1 MRLRDFRIGWRL
13 LLAEPGYSSAVVL
26 GLAVG
31 FAACFL
37 LLGLVRYSFTYNERI
52 ADSDHVYMVKERRN
66 VLPRPDWGPTG
77 PAPLADVARRSGMPL
92 TATSAKDFD
101 LTAHVEQRFVPLRL
115 KVAEANFLDFFGV
128 QALEGD
134 ARAALARP
142 DVLVVSR
149 SMATRLFG
157 QPHAVGKVVQIE
169 GVAHAVGAVVPDM
182 PANTS
187 VNLEALVGMGAHG
200 WDPPSKRPGAEWFRR
215 AELYVR
221 AAPQVDPAA
230 IGTLLQEAVTRE
242 RDEKIVRWRARLA
255 PGQRVTDIAIVPLSK
270 AYFDPELLAGR
281 SGQRYGNRN
290 GVLGLAALAVLI
302 LVLASANYVN
312 LAAVRTL
319 GRQREIGVRKALG
332 ISGARLA
339 WQFIAES
346 LVVAL
351 LAAAL
356 GLLVAWLASPLFS
369 DLVGRRLEGMFT
381 PGSAALMLA
390 AGALTGVLSGLYP
403 AWLALRLRANVTLQG
418 RGNSETASGLR
429 LRRALSV
436 FQFGVAI
443 SLIAATLA
451 VLWQTRYASHA
462 DPGFDPA
469 PLLVVTLPGDE
480 KSAAAHA
487 FQAELARLP
496 GVAGVAAVSEAPG
509 RDGNKAVANVTRP
522 GSVEPVSLEIKSVGP
537 SFFEVYGLKA
547 VAGKLFDPARSPG
560 PGGGVVLNAR
570 AAAALGFAS
579 AQAAVGQMFDDRERI
594 IGVAPEVRFLGLR
607 EKAGPIVYIVDPQQS
622 VLTVRAVG
630 DVGAVRAAV
639 EELWPRHFPNWPPDV
654 ETVAG
659 VYAQN
664 YSDDLRLAKLLAVAS
679 VVATAL
685 ASFGI
690 YVLAAYTVK
699 RRSREIVLRKLH
711 GARGRDIGRLVA
723 REFAALLGIGA
734 LLGLPS
740 AWLGI
745 ERYLSGFVERAPMG
759 QWPLLAAFG
768 LVGLVAIAATG
779 RQTLTAVRMSP
790 ALALRT

>member
-37 LLGLVRYSFTYNERI
+37 LLGLVKYSFTYNDRI

-66 VLPRPDWGPTG
+66 VLPRPDWGPS
-77 PAPLADVARRSGMPL
+77 APLPLGDVARRSGLPL
-92 TATSAKDFD
+92 MATSAKGFD
-101 LTAHVEQRFVPLRL
+101 LTARVGQRFVPLRL
-115 KVAEANFLDFFGV
+115 KVADANFLDFFGV
-128 QALEGD
+128 QAIEGD

-157 QPHAVGKVVQIE
+157 QPHAVGKVVHID
-169 GVAHAVGAVVPDM
+169 GVAFAVGAVVPDM
-182 PANTS
+182 PANTT
-187 VNLEALVGMGAHG
+187 VELEALMGVGTHS
-200 WDPPSKRPGAEWFRR
+200 WDPPPTRAGAEWFRR
-215 AELYVR
+215 VELYIR
-221 AAPQVDPAA
+221 AAAQVDPAGLNA
-230 IGTLLQEAVTRE
+230 LLQDAVTRE
-242 RDEKIVRWRARLA
+242 RDEKIVRWRGKLP

-270 AYFDPELLAGR
+270 AYFDPDLLAGR
-281 SGQRYGNRN
+281 SGQQYGNRN
-290 GVLGLAALAVLI
+290 VVLGLAALAVLI

-319 GRQREIGVRKALG
+319 GRQREIGVRKVLG
-332 ISGARLA
+332 VSGARLA
-339 WQFIAES
+339 WQFVAES

-351 LAAAL
+351 LAAVI

-369 DLVGRRLEGMFT
+369 ELVGRNIGGMFT
-381 PGSAALMLA
+381 PGAVALMLA

-418 RGNSETASGLR
+418 RDNSETASGLR

-469 PLLVVTLPGDE
+469 PLLVATLPGDE

-509 RDGNKAVANVTRP
+509 RDGNKAIGNFARP
-522 GSVEPVSLEIKSVGP
+522 GAVEPVSLELKSVGP
-537 SFFEVYGLKA
+537 SFFDVYGLKP
-547 VAGKLFDPARSPG
+547 VAGKLFDPTRSAG
-560 PGGGVVLNAR
+560 PGAGVVLNAR
-570 AAAALGFAS
+570 AAIALGFAS
-579 AQAAVGQMFDDRERI
+579 AEAAVGQMFNDRDRI
-594 IGVAPEVRFLGLR
+594 IGIAPDVRFLGLR
-607 EKAGPIVYIVDPQQS
+607 ENTGPIAYFVDPQQS
-622 VLTVRAVG
+622 VLTVRVSG
-630 DVGAVRAAV
+630 DIAAVRAAV
-639 EELWPRHFPNWPPDV
+639 EELWPRHFPNSPPDV
-654 ETVAG
+654 ETVAS

-711 GARGRDIGRLVA
+711 GARGADIGRLVA

-734 LLGLPS
+734 LLGLPA

-745 ERYLSGFVERAPMG
+745 ERYLAGFVERAPMG

-768 LVGLVAIAATG
+768 LVGVVAIAATG

>member
-1 MRLRDFRIGWRL
+1 MKLRDFRIGWRL

-37 LLGLVRYSFTYNERI
+37 LLGLVRYSFTYNDRI
-52 ADSDHVYMVKERRN
+52 TDSDHVYLVKERRN
-66 VLPRPDWGPTG
+66 ALPRPDWGPTG
-77 PAPLADVARRSGMPL
+77 PAPLADVARRSGLPL
-92 TATSAKDFD
+92 TATSAKSSD
-101 LTAHVEQRFVPLRL
+101 LTAQVGQHFVPLRL
-115 KVAEANFLDFFGV
+115 KVADANFLDFFGV
-128 QALEGD
+128 QAIEGD

-142 DVLVVSR
+142 DVLVLSR

-157 QPHAVGKVVQIE
+157 QPHAVGKIVHID
-169 GVAHAVGAVVPDM
+169 GVAFAVGAVVPDM
-182 PANTS
+182 PANTT
-187 VNLEALVGMGAHG
+187 VELEALVGAGTHS
-200 WDPPSKRPGAEWFRR
+200 WDPPSKRAGAEWFRR
-215 AELYVR
+215 VELYIR
-221 AAPQVDPAA
+221 APARVDPAGLNA
-230 IGTLLQEAVTRE
+230 LLQDAVTRE
-242 RDEKIVRWRARLA
+242 RDDKMHWRGKLP
-255 PGQRVTDIAIVPLSK
+255 PGQRLTDIAIVPLSK

-281 SGQRYGNRN
+281 SGERYGNRN
-290 GVLGLAALAVLI
+290 AVLGLAALAVLI
-302 LVLASANYVN
+302 LVLAAANYVN

-319 GRQREIGVRKALG
+319 GRQREIGVRKVLG

-346 LVVAL
+346 LVVAV
-351 LAAAL
+351 LAAVL

-369 DLVGRRLEGMFT
+369 ELVGRRIQGMFT
-381 PGSAALMLA
+381 PGAAALMLA
-390 AGALTGVLSGLYP
+390 VGALTGVLSGLYP

-418 RGNSETASGLR
+418 RDNSETVSGLR

-462 DPGFDPA
+462 DPGFDPT
-469 PLLVVTLPGDE
+469 PLLVATVPGDE

-509 RDGNKAVANVTRP
+509 RDGNKATGNFLRP
-522 GSVEPVSLEIKSVGP
+522 GAVEPVSLELKSVGP
-537 SFFEVYGLKA
+537 SFFEVYGLKP
-547 VAGKLFDPARSPG
+547 VAGKLFDPARAAG
-560 PGGGVVLNAR
+560 PGGGVVLNER
-570 AAAALGFAS
+570 AALALGFAS
-579 AQAAVGQMFDDRERI
+579 AQAAVGQMFNERERI
-594 IGVAPEVRFLGLR
+594 IGIAPDVRFLGLR
-607 EKAGPIVYIVDPQQS
+607 ENTGAIAYLADPQQS
-622 VLTVRAVG
+622 VLTVRVAG
-630 DVGAVRAAV
+630 DIAAVRAAV
-639 EELWPRHFPNWPPDV
+639 EELWPRHFPNSPPDV
-654 ETVAG
+654 ETVAS

-664 YSDDLRLAKLLAVAS
+664 YSDDLRLAKLLGVAS

-711 GARGRDIGRLVA
+711 GARGADIGRLVG

-734 LLGLPS
+734 LLGLPV